1 MTLLQAALEDSLLG
15 RLTDQLF
22 SISLLV
28 FYAVYAARRQKAL
41 EDKLDKY
48 MEEDREEMK
57 AVIQNNTR
65 AFELFNAKV
74 AKMAVLIGLLVIS
87 SCGIRKIRKEHSELS
102 VTRIQTA
109 TSEQATRDA
118 FRSVYRY
125 DSLLGIAPRSL
136 GLTLSPEAQKPVYN
150 EKGEARPNTTYQ
162 KGNGVNINATANP
175 DGTLDITANCD
186 SMNVLVRALKREN
199 SELREFKSRE
209 QSKSDSTRVIVQSR
223 TVKTGPGYSGVIL
236 SFAAGI
242 ACAWLFNW
250 FQIPTLIKSFFTR
263 A

>member
-1 MTLLQAALEDSLLG
+1 
-15 RLTDQLF
+15 
-22 SISLLV
+22 
-28 FYAVYAARRQKAL
+28 
-41 EDKLDKY
+41 

-57 AVIQNNTR
+57 AVIQNNTK

-74 AKMAVLIGLLVIS
+74 AKLALLIALAAIS
-87 SCGIRKIRKEHSELS
+87 SCSLRKVRKEHSELS
-102 VTRIQTA
+102 VTRVQTA
-109 TSEQATRDA
+109 SEQSTRDA

-136 GLTLSPEAQKPVYN
+136 GLALSPEAQKPVYN

-162 KGNGVNINATANP
+162 KGNGVNIKATAKP

-186 SMNVLVRALKREN
+186 SMNVLVRALEREN

-242 ACAWLFNW
+242 ACAWLFNR